1 MRWERL
7 AALGLLVVALG
18 AAAIYAIIVWSAWPA
33 HGDGG
38 LGAGGID
45 HVHFLVTLISAGGP
59 VLAVISVALAEAANM
74 FGAARLEPDR
84 GRL

>member
-18 AAAIYAIIVWSAWPA
+18 AAAIYALILWSASPA
-33 HGDGG
+33 HASGG

-45 HVHFLVTLISAGGP
+45 GVNFFVTVVSVALP
-59 VLAVISVALAEAANM
+59 VLAVISVALAESVNM
-74 FGAARLEPDR
+74 FDAAKREPNR

>member
-18 AAAIYAIIVWSAWPA
+18 AAAVYAIILWSASPA
-33 HGDGG
+33 HSAGG

-45 HVHFLVTLISAGGP
+45 GVNFFVTVVSAGAP
-59 VLAVISVALAEAANM
+59 TLAVISVALAEAVNM
-74 FGAARLEPDR
+74 FDASKREPNR

>member
-18 AAAIYAIIVWSAWPA
+18 AAAIYAIILWSATPA
-33 HGDGG
+33 HGAGG

-45 HVHFLVTLISAGGP
+45 DVNFLVTIVSAGGP
-59 VLAVISVALAEAANM
+59 TLAVISVAVAEALNM
-74 FGAARLEPDR
+74 FGAANREPNR